1 MINFYLSIMRYFIQE
16 VHLRTCLISKIL
28 FVNSSNL
35 FLCFISSG
43 RLVTPSKRHQ
53 SAIKAQSL
61 CHYHAI
67 IMPFTK
73 IKVIARHLYAII
85 ATLYRHF
92 SATIVP
98 LIRNSCA
105 IYLDQSYFKKIIILT
120 FP

>member
-1 MINFYLSIMRYFIQE
+1 MFYQQWE
-16 VHLRTCLISKIL
+16 
-28 FVNSSNL
+28 SSN
-35 FLCFISSG
+35 
-43 RLVTPSKRHQ
+43 
-53 SAIKAQSL
+53 AIKAQSL

-73 IKVIARHLYAII
+73 IKVIARHLYAIF